1 MKLSVRATGAW
12 QHTLDIEVP
21 NDEVERRLD
30 DTARGI
36 QRRASLPGFRRGR
49 VPLEMVRQH
58 FADALEQEFL
68 EAFVPRVTGEAVEQA
83 RLSPAVPPLVRN
95 LQFTPGQPL
104 RLEAVVDVRPEV
116 EPRDYRGIPVRR
128 RLQPVNDPAVD
139 AVLQKL
145 REDSA
150 VFLDLARPA
159 QRGDVVLVD
168 SVRLDANG
176 RRLQSSRAR
185 NLRLELGAPDLL
197 PDLENG
203 LLGAEAGQE
212 RTVDVGYPADYQVAE
227 LAGKQARYLVRI
239 RKIQEKKLRALDDNL
254 ARDVFHLESLEELQ
268 SRVRLNLEGDERVR
282 VQREV
287 EGAIVDELI
296 RRNPFDLPERLTQWM
311 IGRVVREAIEG
322 RSVPEALQRELEQR
336 YRPGVERSLKREVL
350 LGAVARQEKLDV
362 SDEEVA
368 GEIDR
373 MAQVEP
379 RQAARI
385 RSRYQ
390 TAERRQVLRESLLER
405 KAIEWL
411 IHAADVQEDVVQE
424 SRLVVP
430 ASS

>member
-1 MKLSVRATGAW
+1 MKLSVRATGTW

-68 EAFVPRVTGEAVEQA
+68 EAFVPRVTGEAVEEA

-116 EPRDYRGIPVRR
+116 EARDYRGIPVRR

-139 AVLQKL
+139 AILRKL

-150 VFLDLARPA
+150 VFVDLARPA

-197 PDLENG
+197 TDLENG
-203 LLGAEAGQE
+203 LLGGEAGQE
-212 RTVDVGYPADYQVAE
+212 RTVDVTYPADYQVPE

-254 ARDVFHLESLEELQ
+254 ARDVFHLESLEELR

-287 EGAIVDELI
+287 EGTITDELI
-296 RRNPFDLPERLTQWM
+296 RRNLFDLPERLTQWM
-311 IGRVVREAIEG
+311 IGRVVREATEG

-385 RSRYQ
+385 RARYL

-405 KAIEWL
+405 KALEWL
-411 IHAADVQEDVVQE
+411 IHAADVQEEVVQE

>member
-116 EPRDYRGIPVRR
+116 EARDYRGIPVRR
-128 RLQPVNDPAVD
+128 RLQSVNAPAVD

-385 RSRYQ
+385 RARYQ